1 METSDFYKKLEEK
14 QLAPLIISED
24 TKVKDSALPAAN

>member
-24 TKVKDSALPAAN
+24 TSTKESDLPFAN